1 MKIKSHIHVEL
12 GNSNQEERDARIVTS
27 TTEIA
32 IFPDFAA
39 ATPRPEYIKVGAYK
53 KRPSGLK
60 YKRKSESPSKTVDLS
75 EIEPHSNEVLD
86 TILEDGAEQ
95 SDEECEFDRLGF
107 PKEFG
112 EFVREL
118 DHAQDDWTIVEKKTR
133 KLPETLT
140 ERLERKTKEIED
152 SNKITDLEDALD
164 VLALNECDVKVSNED
179 LFQRHRGGRLNKKE
193 QRRAKLRIQL
203 QKRNGRLARN
213 RVAPHGLEDDYP
225 EMCHGSNGQ
234 VVWKDIDRSKM
245 TEEVPTVIE
254 AREKAKEYEPV
265 SGLSESPEVSDDDF
279 TFGVA
284 STVSEQFDDASE
296 KKEEDLPTIEM
307 SKKTEERNA
316 MARAAFEV
324 DGLNKTDAKLASLLR
339 SVGAVESFAEGVEQG
354 KQIDEWMG
362 HLENLVILGYQ
373 MHSSKS
379 FMDVFMAVAAYA
391 KMYSKK
397 KSIVMELFRI
407 IDEVTTTAEVSETEP
422 HGWEEWSG
430 RDVLLKWDLFKT
442 NTIFKKV
449 SYLISA
455 AMSLTVCT
463 TKKVEWSP
471 FGLQL
476 ISLEAAKEQLKA
488 VDVIDAL
495 VKTFVWMCEVGWR
508 CFETRSI
515 APILYSDVRVQEYN
529 EECDYVLAKAESALA
544 GNIEDLGNYEARLNS
559 VYKKTCTM
567 KAAKNDGPTSLW
579 LQKRYSELVA
589 IMEKLAAKRKN
600 TDIRFNPF
608 GVSLNGG
615 TGVGK
620 TTLGK
625 LTMTQSLA
633 TMGFCNDDGVVD
645 DSRIITMDMF
655 DKYQSTWTTDILG
668 VFMDDIGNAK
678 ADFQKDNP
686 HTSVIIK
693 FFNNVAAQAIKA
705 ELNAKGVVFIDFK
718 VGIVTSNVKDLDA
731 RCYSN
736 CPESILRRFYH
747 VEVKVKETYR
757 KKNTTMLD
765 KAHPEI
771 KKSDSLIQDVWD
783 LTIEEVE
790 TFEVGPNKTDYK
802 FVVMEVKMDDGRV
815 IKCKDLGLKDYLDVI
830 IQLSKN
836 HKAEQDSLIAKSR
849 ASSKTKFCKT
859 CKRFPEY
866 CECKVVEPH
875 GIDMISEVI
884 VSAGKKAVTNYI
896 NSWTQPIGLINYLVG
911 FSPIK
916 SMTTAALAKEIQKEM
931 NEKGTPLFVAITPDW
946 LYKTST
952 FQNTVYTWQSAAA
965 YYDVRKPLKWFGLL
979 GLSLVGAGALKRNKA
994 LAATGVG
1001 SLWCTTVLGF
1011 FMHQVRV
1018 RQIQEEYLAKRDA
1031 LPAYAKRIRDG
1042 KFPKGVL
1049 FAATLAL
1056 GVKIISMWNDTRLKT
1071 EPNGMTP
1078 EEIEASPGWFG
1089 YMMTQIGW
1097 KAESSVRGAIPE
1109 HVLKTGRKN
1118 QGWAHFKRSD
1128 GTETGCNIVYPKK
1141 GICWFPRHVFY
1152 PGSDMT
1158 KKPVDYLDVK
1168 VYRDK
1173 DKATSIFKFRAELGG
1188 NSVYLDHLDMVAT
1201 FVERCPDLRSSIIKF
1216 LPVTR
1221 PTGTS
1226 VSTIMMRNKEAE
1238 LSHENV
1244 TVSHGDYGHKYLK
1257 MYGGSY
1263 TTSKAG
1269 NGACM
1274 SMLVAE
1280 GKNPVIV
1287 GFHIGGSTQKK
1298 YGVMMTV
1305 TQKDALDLEEKLL
1318 DLPGIRG
1325 MAECTELP
1333 DTQYGRR
1340 ILESTEV
1347 HPNAKFIHELTPE
1360 AAVDVF
1366 GSAKLR
1372 AEVKSRVVPSVLEKD
1387 ARELFHITN
1396 HWGAPRLKA
1405 NWKAFNATL
1414 EHVIDPSDMFT
1425 PSALQRAREDYV
1437 KPIIE
1442 FAREMNKKEGG
1453 IKPLTE
1459 HEMLC
1464 GIPGKSMM
1472 NGIVMAT
1479 SIGEPLMGPKNRH
1492 VTEVREGEKLITREV
1507 SPQVKAEMNRL
1518 FSCWKEGKRGYP
1530 VFSATLKDEPTPVDK
1545 EKVRVFQAAPFAL
1558 GLYIRKYFLPIVRIL
1573 SLCPELSECAVGV
1586 NAFGKQWEKL
1596 MAHAEKF
1603 AEDGRVVAW
1612 DFSKFDVRMNAQMT
1626 YAAFM
1631 CMIDIAEVL
1640 DYSEE
1645 DLLIMRNMIADIIH
1659 PLMNWNG
1666 TLLMAFNMNTS
1677 GNNVTVNVNSIVNSL
1692 YVRLG
1697 FFHCCPEVY
1706 DFRKAVAALT
1716 YGDDFKGSVAAQYRD
1731 RFNFVTFK
1739 RFLADYG
1746 IKITEPNKSDEEH
1759 EDMHTDDAD
1768 FLKRQSNFIPEIG
1781 HSIGKLDKDS
1791 MYKPLC
1797 ANLKSA
1803 TESPKSVAMSC
1814 VDTYMHEL
1822 FAHGRQE
1829 YEHDQPLMKELC
1841 VRVFDTVLPSVN
1853 FSFDER
1859 VEMWKEKYM

>member
-1 MKIKSHIHVEL
+1 MKTKSQIHVEL
-12 GNSNQEERDARIVTS
+12 GNSNQEERDARPVAS
-27 TTEIA
+27 LKKEVD
-32 IFPDFAA
+32 IFPDFTNVKP
-39 ATPRPEYIKVGAYK
+39 TPKYVKVGVYK
-53 KRPSGLK
+53 QRPKGLK
-60 YKRKSESPSKTVDLS
+60 YKKKPKKPPAKVDISEV
-75 EIEPHSNEVLD
+75 EPHSEEVLD
-86 TILEDGAEQ
+86 TIVEEDSVQTE
-95 SDEECEFDRLGF
+95 SECEFDSLGF
-107 PKEFG
+107 PVEFG
-112 EFVREL
+112 EFVRDL
-118 DHAQDDWTIVEKKTR
+118 DNAQDDWTVVERRNKSE
-133 KLPETLT
+133 PETT
-140 ERLERKTKEIED
+140 AQRLERKTRMKEMARKIED
-152 SNKITDLEDALD
+152 LEEHFD
-164 VLALNECDVKVSNED
+164 VLDIGRVWKQSNEE
-179 LFQRHRGGRLNKKE
+179 LYQKHRGGRYNSREKRRHELR
-193 QRRAKLRIQL
+193 QRL
-203 QKRNGRLARN
+203 KRRNERLARN
-213 RVAPHGLEDDYP
+213 KVVPHGLEDDYP
-225 EMCHGSNGQ
+225 EMCYGPNGTT
-234 VVWKDIDRSKM
+234 VWKDIDRSGM
-245 TEEVPTVIE
+245 TEEVPNVIE
-254 AREKAKEYEPV
+254 ARTKAKEYEPV
-265 SGLSESPEVSDDDF
+265 SGLNESPVASDEDF
-279 TFGVA
+279 TFGVK
-284 STVSEQFDDASE
+284 SEVSEQFDDASE
-296 KKEEDLPTIEM
+296 SASSRL
-307 SKKTEERNA
+307 SKKTQERND
-316 MARAAFEV
+316 MARAAVEV
-324 DGLNKTDAKLASLLR
+324 TGFTGKTDKKLASLLK
-339 SVGAVESFAEGVEQG
+339 SVGSVESFAEGIEQG
-354 KQIDEWMG
+354 KQIDEWIG

-373 MHSSKS
+373 MYTADS

-391 KMYSKK
+391 KMYCKQ

-407 IDEVTTTAEVSETEP
+407 IDEVTVTCETDEVEP
-422 HGWEEWSG
+422 HGWEDWSG
-430 RDVLLKWDLFKT
+430 REILMKWDLFKT

-529 EECDYVLAKAESALA
+529 EECDYVLAKADAALA
-544 GNIEDLGNYEARLNS
+544 GNVEDLGAYETKLNS

-608 GVSLNGG
+608 GISLHGG

-633 TMGFCNDDGVVD
+633 TMGFCDDSGVVD

-678 ADFQKDNP
+678 AEFQKDNP

-718 VGIVTSNVKDLDA
+718 VGVVTSNVKDLDA

-747 VEVKVKETYR
+747 IEVKVKEKYR
-757 KKNTTMLD
+757 KKNTTMLN

-771 KKSDSLIQDVWD
+771 KGSESLIQDVWD

-790 TFEVGPNKTDYK
+790 TFEVGPNKTDYH
-802 FVVMEVKMDDGRV
+802 FSLLEIDLDDGRT
-815 IKCKDLGLKDYLDVI
+815 INCQNIGLKDYLDVI

-836 HKAEQDSLIAKSR
+836 HKAEQDSLIAKSK
-849 ASSKTKFCKT
+849 ASAKTKFCKS

-866 CECKVVEPH
+866 CECKTEVVPH
-875 GIDMISEVI
+875 SVDMISEV
-884 VSAGKKAVTNYI
+884 VVEAGKTAVTNYI
-896 NSWTQPIGLINYLVG
+896 NSWAQPVNLINSLVG

-916 SMTTAALAKEIQKEM
+916 KMTTSVLAKEIQREL
-931 NEKGTPLFVAITPDW
+931 NAKGTPLFVAITPDW
-946 LYKTST
+946 LYKTTT
-952 FQNTVYTWQSAAA
+952 FQNTVYAWQSAAA
-965 YYDVRKPLKWFGLL
+965 YYDVRKPLRWFGLI
-979 GLSLVGAGALKRNKA
+979 GLSLVGAGAIKRNKA

-1018 RQIQEEYLAKRDA
+1018 RQIQDAYLQKRDA
-1031 LPAYAKRIRDG
+1031 LPNYAKTIRDG

-1056 GVKIISMWNDTRLKT
+1056 GVKIISMWNNNRLET
-1071 EPNGMTP
+1071 DPNGLTP
-1078 EEIEASPGWFG
+1078 DEIEASPGWFG

-1097 KAESSVRGAIPE
+1097 KAESSVTGATPD
-1109 HVLKTGRKN
+1109 HVLKTGKKN
-1118 QGWAHFKRSD
+1118 QGWAHITRSD
-1128 GTETGCNIVYPKK
+1128 GSETGCNIVYPKK
-1141 GICWFPRHVFY
+1141 GICWYPKHVFY
-1152 PGSDMT
+1152 PRSDMT
-1158 KKPVDYLDVK
+1158 KDPVDYIDVK

-1173 DKATSIFKFRAELGG
+1173 DKSTSIFKFRAELGG
-1188 NSVYLDHLDMVAT
+1188 NTVYLDHLDMVAT
-1201 FVERCPDLRSSIIKF
+1201 FVERCPDLRNSIIKF
-1216 LPVTR
+1216 LPITH

-1226 VSTIMMRNKEAE
+1226 VSTIMSRNKEAE

-1244 TVSHGDYGHKYLK
+1244 TVTHGQFGHKYMK
-1257 MYGGSY
+1257 MYGGNY

-1287 GFHIGGSTQKK
+1287 GFHIGGSKAK
-1298 YGVMMTV
+1298 RYGVMMTV
-1305 TQKDALDLEEKLL
+1305 TQKDALDLENKLL
-1318 DLPGIRG
+1318 ELPGVRG
-1325 MAECTELP
+1325 MAECSELP

-1340 ILESTEV
+1340 ILESDEV
-1347 HPNAKFIHELTPE
+1347 HPNSKFIKELTPE
-1360 AAVDVF
+1360 AAVDVL

-1387 ARELFHITN
+1387 ARELFSITN

-1414 EHVIDPSDMFT
+1414 QHVIDPSDMFT
-1425 PSALQRAREDYV
+1425 PSALQRARRDYV
-1437 KPIIE
+1437 ASIIK
-1442 FAREMNKKEGG
+1442 FAEELNKKEGG
-1453 IKPLTE
+1453 IKPLND

-1464 GIPGKSMM
+1464 GIAGKSMM
-1472 NGIVMAT
+1472 TGVVMNT
-1479 SIGEPLMGPKNRH
+1479 SIGEPLMGPKSRH
-1492 VTEVREGEKLITREV
+1492 VEEVREGEKLITRTV

-1518 FSCWKEGKRGYP
+1518 YQCWKEGRRAYP
-1530 VFSATLKDEPTPVDK
+1530 IFSATLKDEPTPVDK

-1586 NAFGKQWEKL
+1586 NAFGLQWEKL
-1596 MAHAEKF
+1596 MEHAEKF
-1603 AEDGRVVAW
+1603 ASDNRVVAW

-1640 DYSEE
+1640 EYSSE
-1645 DLLIMRNMIADIIH
+1645 DLQIMKYMIADIIH

-1666 TLLMAFNMNTS
+1666 TMLMAYNMNTS

-1697 FFHCCPEVY
+1697 FFHCCPEVA

-1716 YGDDFKGSVAAQYRD
+1716 YGDDFKGSVAPQYRD
-1731 RFNFVTFK
+1731 RFNFITFK
-1739 RFLADYG
+1739 KFLADYG
-1746 IKITEPNKSDEEH
+1746 IKITEPNKSDQEH
-1759 EDMHTDDAD
+1759 EDLHTNDAD

-1781 HSIGKLDKDS
+1781 HAIGKLDKDS

-1797 ANLKSA
+1797 ANLKSS

-1822 FAHGRQE
+1822 FAHGREE

-1853 FSFDER
+1853 FTFDER
-1859 VEMWKEKYM
+1859 VAMWKEKYL